1 MQNFV
6 IFWSSML
13 DIVSDFLLSEPII
26 WFIGCFILI
35 FILGFLQKLLNIK

>member
-6 IFWSSML
+6 AFWSDML
-13 DIVSDFLLSEPII
+13 GVVSSFLLSEPIV
-26 WFIGCFILI
+26 WFVGCFVLI

>member
-6 IFWSSML
+6 SFWSSML
-13 DIVSDFLLSEPII
+13 DIVSDFLLAEPII
-26 WFIGCFILI
+26 WFVGCFILI